1 MTVNRFPLL
10 ALLLLLVSQAWALP
24 NAPEIVVSKDGK
36 GNFTSI
42 QEAVMSVRDYKP
54 ERTTIYVKN
63 GVYEEKI
70 LIPAN
75 KCDIT
80 IIGQSQD
87 GVVITHGDYAKLNNM
102 GTFKT
107 WTLRVDGDG
116 IRIENL
122 TIENS
127 AGPVGQAVALHVE
140 GDKCEFAHVRL
151 LGNQDTMFNGG
162 NGTRQYFKDCYI
174 EGTTDFLFGPATVLL
189 DSCHI
194 HCKANS
200 YITAAST
207 PQNVAY
213 GYVFR
218 RCRVTANEG
227 LTKVYLGRPWR
238 AFASVTW
245 IDCELPSCI
254 TPEGWHNWGRT
265 ENEQTARYAEYA
277 STGAGANVDG
287 RVKWAKVSSETAN
300 VNIAKLFMSASKWTP
315 AYAPAE
321 KSHCS
326 GDCKNCKKHKAADGV
341 DNAGSSCDKGHCGHS
356 KSGSLKPST
365 DEKADTA
372 SVDTAKRHPRKR
384 GK

>member
-1 MTVNRFPLL
+1 MASCREEIAPTVYHKKSTYMNVKRFSIV
-10 ALLLLLVSQAWALP
+10 ALLMLLVSQVWAQP

-80 IIGQSQD
+80 IIGQSQE

-140 GDKCEFAHVRL
+140 GDRCEFAHVRL

-189 DSCHI
+189 DSCQI

-218 RCRVTANEG
+218 RCRVTADEG

-254 TPEGWHNWGRT
+254 LPEGWHNWGRT
-265 ENEQTARYAEYA
+265 ENEQTARYSEFA
-277 STGAGANVDG
+277 STGDGANVDG
-287 RVKWAKVSSETAN
+287 RVKWAKVSAETAN
-300 VNIAKLFMSASKWTP
+300 VNIAKLFFSTSKWTP

-326 GDCKNCKKHKAADGV
+326 GDCKNCKKHKMSA
-341 DNAGSSCDKGHCGHS
+341 
-356 KSGSLKPST
+356 P
-365 DEKADTA
+365 DEKVDSA
-372 SVDTAKRHPRKR
+372 SVASPKPHSRKR